1 MSSIETSNTM
11 DFTVEML
18 NKLADMAGQI
28 EMLQA
33 LVRAAHGKKIDA
45 KYGKKG
51 KKEDKEDKPKEDKPK
66 REISDGMKAWHAFNE
81 RIDTLLKEASLT
93 FKRVAEGKK
102 FASHLKKLK
111 SYDDWAAV
119 EIMEE
124 REKWVEPVAET
135 KVTEVVSESSST
147 EGSVKKAGRPKM
159 TEEQKAEAK
168 VKRDAK
174 KAAAAAVAPAVAP
187 AAAPARST
195 TPSKPKLGATPG
207 APKKVA
213 TTKVAWADEGK
224 NLSAELAAEMD

>member
-1 MSSIETSNTM
+1 MSSTDTSNTM

-18 NKLADMAGQI
+18 NKLADMAAYI
-28 EMLQA
+28 ETLQA
-33 LVRAAHGKKIDA
+33 MVRAAHGKKIDA
-45 KYGKKG
+45 KYGKKA
-51 KKEDKEDKPKEDKPK
+51 KKEDKPKEDKPK

-111 SYDDWAAV
+111 PYDDWAAV

-124 REKWVEPVAET
+124 REKWVEPVVET
-135 KVTEVVSESSST
+135 KVTEVVSETSST
-147 EGSVKKAGRPKM
+147 EGSEKKAGRPKM
-159 TEEQKAEAK
+159 TDEQKAAAK

-174 KAAAAAVAPAVAP
+174 KAAAGAAAAEAEAVAV
-187 AAAPARST
+187 ARST

-213 TTKVAWADEGK
+213 ATKVAWADEGK
-224 NLSAELAAEMD
+224 NLAGELAAEMD

>member
-1 MSSIETSNTM
+1 MSSTDTSNTM

-33 LVRAAHGKKIDA
+33 MVRAAHGKKIDA
-45 KYGKKG
+45 KYGKKA
-51 KKEDKEDKPKEDKPK
+51 KKEDKPKEDKPK
-66 REISDGMKAWHAFNE
+66 REISEGMKAWHAFNE

-111 SYDDWAAV
+111 PYDDWAAV

-124 REKWVEPVAET
+124 REKWVEPVVET
-135 KVTEVVSESSST
+135 KVTEVVSEGSST
-147 EGSVKKAGRPKM
+147 EGSEKKAGRPKM
-159 TEEQKAEAK
+159 TDEQKAAAK

-174 KAAAAAVAPAVAP
+174 KAAAAEAEAVTVT
-187 AAAPARST
+187 RST

-213 TTKVAWADEGK
+213 ATKVAWADEGK

>member
-1 MSSIETSNTM
+1 MSSTNTSNTM

-18 NKLADMAGQI
+18 NKLANMAGQI

-33 LVRAAHGKKIDA
+33 MVRAAHGKKIDA
-45 KYGKKG
+45 KYGKKA
-51 KKEDKEDKPKEDKPK
+51 KEDKPKEDKPK
-66 REISDGMKAWHAFNE
+66 REISEGMKAWHAFNE
-81 RIDTLLKEASLT
+81 RIDNLLKEASLT

-111 SYDDWAAV
+111 PYDDWAAV

-124 REKWVEPVAET
+124 REKWVEPVVET
-135 KVTEVVSESSST
+135 KVTEVVSEGSST
-147 EGSVKKAGRPKM
+147 EGSEKKAGRPKM
-159 TEEQKAEAK
+159 TDEQKAAAK

-174 KAAAAAVAPAVAP
+174 KAAAAEAP
-187 AAAPARST
+187 AAAAPAPAVARST

-213 TTKVAWADEGK
+213 ATKVAWADEGK
-224 NLSAELAAEMD
+224 NLAAELAAEMD

>member
-1 MSSIETSNTM
+1 MSTIETSNTM

-28 EMLQA
+28 EMLQQM
-33 LVRAAHGKKIDA
+33 VRAAHGKKIDA
-45 KYGKKG
+45 KYGKKA
-51 KKEDKEDKPKEDKPK
+51 KKEDKPKEDKPK
-66 REISDGMKAWHAFNE
+66 REISEGMKAWHAFNE

-135 KVTEVVSESSST
+135 KVTEVVSETSST
-147 EGSVKKAGRPKM
+147 DGSEKKAGRPKM
-159 TEEQKAEAK
+159 TDEQKAAAK

-174 KAAAAAVAPAVAP
+174 KAAAAASEAPAV
-187 AAAPARST
+187 APARST

-213 TTKVAWADEGK
+213 ATKVAWADEGK
-224 NLSAELAAEMD
+224 NLTAELAAEMD

>member
-1 MSSIETSNTM
+1 M

-28 EMLQA
+28 EMLQEM
-33 LVRAAHGKKIDA
+33 VRAAHGKKIDA
-45 KYGKKG
+45 KYGKKA
-51 KKEDKEDKPKEDKPK
+51 KKEDKPKEDKPK
-66 REISDGMKAWHAFNE
+66 REISEGMKAWHAFNE

-124 REKWVEPVAET
+124 REKWVEPVTET
-135 KVTEVVSESSST
+135 KVTEVVSETSST
-147 EGSVKKAGRPKM
+147 DGSEKKAGRPKM
-159 TEEQKAEAK
+159 TDEQKAAAK

-174 KAAAAAVAPAVAP
+174 KAAAAAEAEAP
-187 AAAPARST
+187 APARST
-195 TPSKPKLGATPG
+195 TPSKPKLGSTPG

-213 TTKVAWADEGK
+213 ATKVAWADEGK
-224 NLSAELAAEMD
+224 NLTAELAAEMD